1 MAFTKGKTNKVSRRD
16 FIKLNGLAIPTFI
29 LPKKITNFTNHKK
42 MNHDKKFDAII
53 VGGSY
58 SGLAAAMSF
67 GRALKKVLIIDG
79 GKPCN
84 RQTPYSH
91 NFLTQDGKTPTE
103 ISIIAKQQ
111 VALYDTVQFFKGQAL
126 QGTKTENG
134 FEIEVDSG
142 EIFSTNK
149 LIFATGIID
158 DMPAIKGFSECW
170 GISVLHCPY
179 CHGYEVSNQKTGIL
193 ANGENAYELAKL
205 IVNWT
210 KDLTIFTNGIASL
223 TGEQK
228 SKLEKHQIK
237 IIENE
242 IKSLNHQNGFI
253 QNIVFKDGTTHNL
266 KAIYSRN
273 SFTQNS
279 NIPAL
284 LGCEL
289 TNEGYI
295 KIDAFQE
302 TTVEGIYA
310 CGDNV
315 TKLRTVANA
324 VAMGT
329 NSGMSASKKMIMQ
342 QF

>member
-1 MAFTKGKTNKVSRRD
+1 
-16 FIKLNGLAIPTFI
+16 
-29 LPKKITNFTNHKK
+29 
-42 MNHDKKFDAII
+42 MNLDKKFDAII

-58 SGLAAAMSF
+58 SGLSAAMSL

-84 RQTPYSH
+84 RQTPHSH

-103 ISIIAKQQ
+103 ISTISKQQ
-111 VALYDTVQFFKGQAL
+111 VALYDTVQFFNGQAL

-142 EIFSTNK
+142 DIFSANK

-193 ANGENAYELAKL
+193 ADGENAYELAKL

-228 SKLEKHQIK
+228 SKIEKHQIK

-242 IKSLNHQNGFI
+242 IKSLNHQNGYI
-253 QNIVFKDGTTHNL
+253 QNIVFKDGTTHDL

-273 SFTQNS
+273 SFKQHS

-284 LGCEL
+284 FECEL

-295 KIDAFQE
+295 KVDAFQE

-329 NSGMSASKKMIMQ
+329 NAGMSASKKMIMQ